1 MAEVT
6 LKKLAAMLNLS
17 IATVSRALKNHPD
30 ISDATKNKVK
40 ELAEVLEYEPNTY
53 AVNLRTNHSREFGLI
68 VPAISNDFYQS
79 FISSMEEE
87 ARLSGYSLI
96 ILLSL
101 DDPLIE
107 LQNLKRCKQSRM
119 AGIFVSIT
127 SKTTNVS
134 SFLKLDE
141 EQHIPV
147 IFFDLV
153 PPFEACNKVCV
164 DDAAA
169 ASIAAETLI
178 LRKKVRI
185 LAGFGNKQLSI
196 TQKRLVAFKDTFVKF
211 SSDALIHY
219 HHSNSSR
226 EAFTWFMETL
236 NTPDRPDAIFCMSDD
251 ILIGAMKAIQTLHLR
266 LPDDLGLIAISDG
279 VVPHFYYPEITYIE
293 TSGYKLAKMAF
304 SRMLACIAGSTY
316 VRELKIEATLVEG
329 GSI

>member
-1 MAEVT
+1 MADVT

-30 ISDATKNKVK
+30 ISEDTKKKVK
-40 ELAEVLEYEPNTY
+40 ELAGVLEYEPNTY

-107 LQNLKRCKQSRM
+107 LQNLKRCKQNRM

-127 SKTTNVS
+127 SKTTNIS
-134 SFLKLDE
+134 SFLKIDE

-164 DDAAA
+164 DDTAA

-178 LRKKVRI
+178 LRKKNNI
-185 LAGFGNKQLSI
+185 LAVFGNKQLSI
-196 TQKRLVAFKDTFVKF
+196 TQKRLQAFKETFIKF
-211 SSDALIHY
+211 SSDAVVQYY
-219 HHSNSSR
+219 HANSTN
-226 EAFTWFMETL
+226 EAFIWFIEQLKHTGKA
-236 NTPDRPDAIFCMSDD
+236 DAIFCMSDD
-251 ILIGAMKAIQTLHLR
+251 ILIGAMKAVQTLR
-266 LPDDLGLIAISDG
+266 LQLPEDIGLIAISDG
-279 VVPHFYYPEITYIE
+279 VVPQFYHPQITYIE

-304 SRMLACIAGSTY
+304 SRMLACLAGSTY
-316 VRELKIEATLVEG
+316 VRELKIEAVLVEG